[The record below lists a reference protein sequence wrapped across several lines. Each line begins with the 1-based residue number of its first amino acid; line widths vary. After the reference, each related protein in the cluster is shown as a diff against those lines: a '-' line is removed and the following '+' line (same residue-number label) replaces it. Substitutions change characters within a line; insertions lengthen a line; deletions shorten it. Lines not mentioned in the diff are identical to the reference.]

1 MRRPPDPETARA
13 YRLSLDGW
21 RALERGAAG
30 EASSLL
36 ARALALR
43 PRDPATR
50 YRQARLRLAEGRVAD
65 GVAALEA
72 VVSDPVTP
80 PHVYAAACYHAAR
93 SLEQQG
99 VLPRAIELYRQV
111 VEAFGADAA
120 LKADAQRAL
129 MRLAV

>member
-1 MRRPPDPETARA
+1 MRRPPAAETARA

-36 ARALALR
+36 ARALALQ

-50 YRQARLRLAEGRVAD
+50 YRHARLRLAEGRTAE
-65 GVAALEA
+65 GVAALED

-99 VLPRAIELYRQV
+99 ARPRAIELYRQV

-120 LKADAQRAL
+120 LKADAERAL
-129 MRLAV
+129 LRLAA